1 MPSLKKLNKDLE
13 AEEAA
18 AEKVMSNIRKLR
30 INQVY
35 WIEFIDLNSLIR

>member
-30 INQVY
+30 IK
-35 WIEFIDLNSLIR
+35 FIGLNLLM

>member
-18 AEKVMSNIRKLR
+18 AEKVMSNIP
-30 INQVY
+30 VSF
-35 WIEFIDLNSLIR
+35 E

>member
-18 AEKVMSNIRKLR
+18 AEKVMSYIP
-30 INQVY
+30 VSF
-35 WIEFIDLNSLIR
+35 E

>member
-18 AEKVMSNIRKLR
+18 AEKVMSHMPAKLR
-30 INQVY
+30 MKEVY
-35 WIEFIDLNSLIR
+35 

>member
-18 AEKVMSNIRKLR
+18 AEKVMSHMPAS
-30 INQVY
+30 
-35 WIEFIDLNSLIR
+35 FG

>member
-18 AEKVMSNIRKLR
+18 AEKVMSHMPS
-30 INQVY
+30 
-35 WIEFIDLNSLIR
+35 SLE